1 MKKNVQNLSSGKTG
15 HKPVI
20 RDIYDC
26 LLDLHGHQGW
36 WPLTELHE
44 TGGINPTK
52 TGSVKGYHPA
62 DYTYPQTRGQQFEI
76 ICGAL
81 LTQNTSWIQVEKALL
96 NLKQLNAFSPEVVIA
111 LAWEL

>member
-44 TGGINPTK
+44 TGGINPQKPVLSRDITL
-52 TGSVKGYHPA
+52 
-62 DYTYPQTRGQQFEI
+62 QTTPTR
-76 ICGAL
+76 
-81 LTQNTSWIQVEKALL
+81 K
-96 NLKQLNAFSPEVVIA
+96 PEVSSLRLYAGLCLHRIQA
-111 LAWEL
+111 GFRLKNLFSTLSS